1 MNSIYRFLVF
11 LDPRIRQLHADN
23 CALAHSLK
31 VKLDPANHPITERDR
46 LFSIDFN
53 QAQRFLAPP
62 FSLSLPSLTPLTFDL
77 KSLKIYP
84 DIYLN

>member
-1 MNSIYRFLVF
+1 MNYLYRFLIF
-11 LDPRIRQLHADN
+11 FDPRIRQLNSDN
-23 CALAHSLK
+23 RALAKSLK
-31 VKLDPANHPITERDR
+31 VKFNRDNHPICERDR
-46 LFSIDFN
+46 LFLIDFN

-62 FSLSLPSLTPLTFDL
+62 HYLSPPSRTPLTFNL